1 MLGIVS
7 LSIGTALLV
16 AHVALVV
23 VSFFGSKGEAF
34 FLRWVRPSRR
44 LLMAWWVG
52 AMLGHISGC
61 THSTHVRA
69 VNIAAVTLETTAA
82 ELRAEYERGRPE
94 DEAERKAYAERWRP
108 VADALSAAFAA
119 HDAWR
124 LTLDSGDES
133 AILAAASRAR
143 EALCELSRAV
153 RDVAPKIPTG
163 ALCGARTGDW
173 GPVAVPG
180 T

>member
-1 MLGIVS
+1 MTLSDLARWAGI
-7 LSIGTALLV
+7 
-16 AHVALVV
+16 ALVV
-23 VSFFGSKGEAF
+23 WAIAAV
-34 FLRWVRPSRR
+34 VT
-44 LLMAWWVG
+44 
-52 AMLGHISGC
+52 GC

-69 VNIAAVTLETTAA
+69 LNATAVTLETTAA
-82 ELRAEYERGRPE
+82 ELLAEYERGRPE

-124 LTLDSGDES
+124 LALDSGDEA
-133 AILAAASRAR
+133 AILAAASRAH
-143 EALCELSRAV
+143 EALCELSRAA

-163 ALCGARTGDW
+163 ALCGARTGDG